1 MDTGANIQNG
11 DAAQQDNS
19 IKVYILYKSPVQDKY
34 TSDIKHSHHILLLKT
49 SDGQFYY
56 MDLQTNSNNG
66 EIETRFGKY
75 EFLEI
80 TSE

>member
-1 MDTGANIQNG
+1 MNTTVNIQNN
-11 DAAQQDNS
+11 DAAQRDNS
-19 IKVYILYKSPVQDKY
+19 IEVYILYKSPVQDKY

-49 SDGQFYY
+49 SDGQLYY

-66 EIETRFGKY
+66 EIETRFDKY

-80 TSE
+80 TPE